1 MVISWEYNQQNDV
14 ALSENVETALAISNP
29 SILWRHMGASETG
42 QIQQID
48 GILDLEWT
56 NCGQVWMRSDQL
68 GKDTT
73 RSTWF

>member
-42 QIQQID
+42 
-48 GILDLEWT
+48 
-56 NCGQVWMRSDQL
+56 
-68 GKDTT
+68 
-73 RSTWF
+73 